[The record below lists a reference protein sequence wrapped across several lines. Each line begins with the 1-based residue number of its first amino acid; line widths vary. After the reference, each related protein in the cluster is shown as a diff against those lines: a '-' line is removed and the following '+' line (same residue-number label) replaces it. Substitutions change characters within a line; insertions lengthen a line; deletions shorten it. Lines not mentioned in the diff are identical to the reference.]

1 MGECSGTEYF
11 FLPANPEFK
20 MYAEK
25 LALVYEPEAFILED
39 SIKREIQRICFLDT
53 LLNKIVFD
61 IKEPAPLTKDLDP
74 KEYDMDLLPYY
85 LPSGPNDTTLVF

>member
-1 MGECSGTEYF
+1 MVF
-11 FLPANPEFK
+11 
-20 MYAEK
+20 
-25 LALVYEPEAFILED
+25 EPEAFILED

-61 IKEPAPLTKDLDP
+61 LKEPAPMTKDLDP

-85 LPSGPNDTTLVF
+85 LPTGTNDTTLVFESRFESGNLRRAIQLLEF